1 MVDCDMCGKKNI
13 SPVKVK
19 IESTIMTTCVDCSKY
34 GEKLVDPT
42 KRVNN
47 FTTSRSKTRKIDPDA
62 NKFIVKNYG
71 EIIKQARESKGLKQE
86 QVAKSL
92 NEKESLIH
100 KAESGTFKP
109 SFRLATKLEK
119 FFSIKLIEEVKE
131 STALPIG
138 DERGQESKTMED
150 IVLAALKKA
159 KK

>member
-19 IESTIMTTCVDCSKY
+19 IEGTIMTTCANCSKF

-47 FTTSRSKTRKIDPDA
+47 FTRSRRRTQRVDPDA
-62 NKFIVKNYG
+62 NKFIVKDYAKL
-71 EIIKQARESKGLKQE
+71 IKKARESKGLKQE
-86 QVAKSL
+86 QVAKYL

-100 KAESGTFKP
+100 KAESGNFKP

-131 STALPIG
+131 STELPIG
-138 DERGQESKTMED
+138 DERGQETKTMEELL
-150 IVLAALKKA
+150 LAALKKA